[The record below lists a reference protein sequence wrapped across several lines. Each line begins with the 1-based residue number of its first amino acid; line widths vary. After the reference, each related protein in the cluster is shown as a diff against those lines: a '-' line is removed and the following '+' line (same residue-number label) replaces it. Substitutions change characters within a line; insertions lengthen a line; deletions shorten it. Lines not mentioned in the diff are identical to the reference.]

1 MKFIIFLIVVSLA
14 TFSCDFKKSFNKDL
28 ETGLTTSGDGLDC
41 EDVYISVDEEKINRN
56 SFIYGEDVYLNF
68 QGIEGFTKE
77 GENVFPG
84 MELFVTNKA
93 GEKILFEKD
102 LYADYSD
109 GVNLSPLQLN
119 ANLTVADPIHS
130 KNDYTLFLKIWDKKG
145 DGTFKAE
152 MDFSVKPNDKLEITT
167 NKVTFNEIYLFSKNR
182 KKVITN
188 QKISFGENVYMIFE
202 GLSGLNQV
210 DGNVFPGL
218 SLRVTDNTNEII
230 LDYSDLFDEYTENG
244 LAVSDF
250 NNEVSTNFWFTG
262 SKVNNPLQCEITIWD
277 KKGDANL
284 KAETELIL
292 D

>member
-93 GEKILFEKD
+93 GEKILYQKD
-102 LYADYSD
+102 LYADYPD
-109 GVNLSPLQLN
+109 GINLSPLQLN

>member
-28 ETGLTTSGDGLDC
+28 VTGLATSGDGLDC

-93 GEKILFEKD
+93 GEKILYEKD
-102 LYADYSD
+102 LYADYPD
-109 GVNLSPLQLN
+109 GINLSPLQLN

-152 MDFSVKPNDKLEITT
+152 MDFSVKANDKLEITT

>member
-1 MKFIIFLIVVSLA
+1 MKFIIFLVVVSLA

-28 ETGLTTSGDGLDC
+28 VTGLTTSGDGLDC
-41 EDVYISVDEEKINRN
+41 EDVYISVDEEKISRN

-68 QGIEGFTKE
+68 KGIEGFT
-77 GENVFPG
+77 
-84 MELFVTNKA
+84 KA

-102 LYADYSD
+102 LYADYPD

-145 DGTFKAE
+145 DGTFTAE

-188 QKISFGENVYMIFE
+188 QKISFGENVYIIFE
-202 GLSGLNQV
+202 GLSGLNKV

-230 LDYSDLFDEYTENG
+230 LDYSDLFDEYNENG

-250 NNEVSTNFWFTG
+250 SNEVSANFWFTG
-262 SKVNNPLQCEITIWD
+262 SKVNNPLRCEITIWD

>member
-188 QKISFGENVYMIFE
+188 QKISFGENVYIIFE

-210 DGNVFPGL
+210 EGNVFPGM
-218 SLRVTDNTNEII
+218 SLRVIDNTNEII